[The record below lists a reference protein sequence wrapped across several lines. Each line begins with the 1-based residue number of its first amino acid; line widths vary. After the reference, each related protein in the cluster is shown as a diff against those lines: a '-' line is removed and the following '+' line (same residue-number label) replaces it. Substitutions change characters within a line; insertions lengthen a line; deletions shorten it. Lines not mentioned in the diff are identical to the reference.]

1 MYLLLRFQPAT
12 ASFWPSLY
20 FALIALTVALG
31 LSASSQ
37 ASLNNTL
44 LIYSN
49 IILLLKLSVLVV
61 LWMLNKRRLAYIFA
75 GVGIVWSL
83 LFSDMIPHDDLSMV
97 MVLTLLAASLLLEL
111 GKLYK
116 LDAYYGNKTRLDI
129 AGLAFYIG
137 LIFIL
142 V

>member
-1 MYLLLRFQPAT
+1 MYLLLRFQPAA

-20 FALIALTVALG
+20 FVLIALTVALG

-61 LWMLNKRRLAYIFA
+61 LWMLNKRTLAYIFA

-83 LFSDMIPHDDLSMV
+83 LFSDLIPHDDLSMV